1 MACPEITALLFIQ
14 TPIAGLQLT
23 TSAPAIPLTNMSQ
36 RDMNN
41 EEIITQLTNIVAQGG
56 PRVEEY
62 DQLDYLVGQVS
73 QRISGNDFR
82 TEDLG
87 RLKQQC
93 GFLNDVESI
102 MGHIRLKPHGYAG
115 DYSIIDRIY
124 THAASANNHKWD
136 LYSLANSA
144 AVAVRNRKEY
154 FKTRATHKLQGGG
167 KLLNVASG
175 PARDLFEFYGSTR
188 QGDVH
193 TTCVEMDA
201 DAVAYATQL
210 NAAYNDGIRFINK
223 NIFRFQTD
231 ETFNVIWS
239 AGLFDYFDDKA
250 FVLLLRRFG
259 KWLAPGGEIIIG
271 NFNESCNPSR
281 AYMEYFGEWYLN
293 HRTEEQLLALAVA
306 AGFDSEEVHI
316 GREPEN
322 VNLFL
327 HIQPRQ

>member
-1 MACPEITALLFIQ
+1 
-14 TPIAGLQLT
+14 
-23 TSAPAIPLTNMSQ
+23 
-36 RDMNN
+36 MNN
-41 EEIITQLTNIVAQGG
+41 KELIAQLTNIVEQGG
-56 PRVEEY
+56 PHVGEY
-62 DQLDYLVGQVS
+62 DQLDYLVS
-73 QRISGNDFR
+73 QISHRISLNDFR
-82 TEDLG
+82 TEDLSS
-87 RLKQQC
+87 LKQRC
-93 GFLNDVESI
+93 GFLDDVESI
-102 MGHIRLKPHGYAG
+102 MGHIRLKPHGYPG

-124 THAASANNHKWD
+124 THAASANNLKWD

-167 KLLNVASG
+167 KFLNVASG
-175 PARDLFEFYGSTR
+175 PARDLFEFYGTTR
-188 QGDVH
+188 QGTTY

-210 NAAYNDGIRFINK
+210 NAAYGDYIRFVNK

-231 ETFNVIWS
+231 EMFDVIWS

-271 NFNESCNPSR
+271 NFNESYNPSR

-306 AGFDSEEVHI
+306 AGFDAEDVHI

-327 HIQPRQ
+327 HIQPGQ